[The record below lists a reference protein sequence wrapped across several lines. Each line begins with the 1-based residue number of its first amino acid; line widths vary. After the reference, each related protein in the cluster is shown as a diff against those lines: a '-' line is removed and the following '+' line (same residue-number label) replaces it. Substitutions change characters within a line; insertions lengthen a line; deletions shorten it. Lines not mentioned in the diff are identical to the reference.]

1 MERERFE
8 SSWGRVPRTM
18 SLRYRL
24 ALVSAAGV
32 ALALVLAGLVCYV
45 VVRRELRGQVDDS
58 LKAQA
63 ARIAGG
69 DLQALGDAGLPAPS
83 PNAGGPAQYWQIV
96 AADGVIVGALGGV
109 SLPFDHAVWAVAHGR
124 RVSAVEDVHVDG
136 SHLRLLALG
145 VSGGVVEL
153 ARPLDSVDRVMSKLR
168 LILLLICVA
177 GAGLAA
183 LLSRG
188 AARRVLTPLAE
199 VASTAQLVSETE
211 DLSQRIPIR
220 SDDEVGQLASRFNTM
235 LDRLQSSRAALHRSV
250 TDQRQ
255 LVADASHE
263 LRTPVTSLRTNA
275 EILLENPDLV
285 REERDQLLSDVVEQS
300 EELTTLVASL
310 IELARETPEEQHFEE
325 LRLDELI
332 ADAVTRAQRN
342 TSSVAFDAQLEP
354 LLAYGI
360 PERLL
365 QAINNLLDNAA
376 HHSPTGEVVE
386 ISLSPDGLRVRDHGP
401 GIDPTDLPHIFD
413 RFYRGTNSRSRPGS
427 GLGLAIVYRVID
439 QHQGTVTATNA
450 PDGGAIFTVKLPNTH
465 PLEPHPLPKT

>member
-1 MERERFE
+1 
-8 SSWGRVPRTM
+8 M

-32 ALALVLAGLVCYV
+32 AVALMLAALVCYV
-45 VVRRELRGQVDDS
+45 VVRSELRGQVDDS

-69 DLQALGDAGLPAPS
+69 DPQALGDAGLPAPS
-83 PNAGGPAQYWQIV
+83 PNAGGPTQYWQIV
-96 AADGVIVGALGGV
+96 APDGGIVGALGGV
-109 SLPFDHAVWAVAHGR
+109 NLPFDHAAWAVAHGQR
-124 RVSAVEDVHVDG
+124 ANAFEDVHVAG

-145 VSGGVVEL
+145 IPGGVVEL
-153 ARPLDSVDRVMSKLR
+153 ARPLDSVDRVMSELR
-168 LILLLICVA
+168 LMLLLICVA

-199 VASTAQLVSETE
+199 VASTAHVVSETE
-211 DLSQRIPIR
+211 DLSQRIAIR

-235 LDRLQSSRAALHRSV
+235 LDRLQNSRAALDRSV

-275 EILLENPDLV
+275 EILLENPDLA
-285 REERDQLLSDVVEQS
+285 REDRDQLLCDVVEQS
-300 EELTTLVASL
+300 EELTTLVSSL
-310 IELARETPEEQHFEE
+310 IELARETPQEQHFEE

-342 TSSVAFDAQLEP
+342 TSSVAFDAALEP
-354 LLAYGI
+354 LLAHGV
-360 PERLL
+360 PERLH

-376 HHSPTGEVVE
+376 HHSPIGEVVE

-401 GIDPTDLPHIFD
+401 GIDPADLPHIFD

-427 GLGLAIVYRVID
+427 GLGLAIVHRVID
-439 QHQGTVTATNA
+439 QHGGTITATNA
-450 PDGGAIFTVKLPNTH
+450 PDGGAILTMKLPNTQ
-465 PLEPHPLPKT
+465 PLEPQQPLPKT